1 MVLKIPN
8 KNKHNALSA
17 LGRVLRTRPCY
28 WRYMHVLRVSIIV
41 AIFLPMVSISSEQEP
56 HCDVQELIDELSEKK
71 SIENVNEIEE
81 LWAKILDE
89 ACLKSTAQPVNDET
103 LREFC
108 GDEPC
113 AILQL
118 SKEE

>member
-28 WRYMHVLRVSIIV
+28 CRYMHVLRVSIIV